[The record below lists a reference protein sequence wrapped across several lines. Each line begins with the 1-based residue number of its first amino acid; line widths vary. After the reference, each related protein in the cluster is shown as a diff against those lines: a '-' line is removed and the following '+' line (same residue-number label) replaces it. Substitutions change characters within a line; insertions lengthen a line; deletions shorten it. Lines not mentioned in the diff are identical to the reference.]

1 MKKRLAFLSLGLVV
15 GLAGVATASAY
26 IFNAPASTSIQG
38 GLDQGVVLDW
48 GTSAKLQGT
57 KTLVYGVAQVETVTL
72 AEPVKSATIAGYA
85 KLTFSLGKPTS
96 GELALEGLKV
106 EVSDQSFSGSEVIP
120 DLTVDSANQTGSL
133 YISVEGWE
141 GEKTYYV
148 RLSLEEQTAVN
159 ADLTVS
165 LDYSETDLTVQG

>member
-1 MKKRLAFLSLGLVV
+1 MKKRLAFLSLGLVA

-57 KTLVYGVAQVETVTL
+57 KTLVYGAAQVETVTL

-85 KLTFSLGKPTS
+85 KLTFSLGKPARSRKSGSLPSTS
-96 GELALEGLKV
+96 PPPMVYWASRLPSSSSSEGL
-106 EVSDQSFSGSEVIP
+106 SSSNS
-120 DLTVDSANQTGSL
+120 
-133 YISVEGWE
+133 
-141 GEKTYYV
+141 
-148 RLSLEEQTAVN
+148 
-159 ADLTVS
+159 
-165 LDYSETDLTVQG
+165 